1 MFQKYLANHSEL
13 TAFAPLPPLLP
24 LVGAVEHVL
33 CLPFY
38 DESPERLAY
47 FASVSARGRL
57 LQVWIINA
65 PDNAGDAP
73 LARTRELL
81 RCAVQNHDAEWI
93 APGLYMAQA
102 ETQTPLLIVDQ
113 CSAGRQ
119 LPHKQGV
126 GLARKIALDLALQ
139 MVDEQQRAG
148 QGRVG
153 WLHTSDADVVLP
165 DGYFDVA
172 KPQAGEV
179 GLIYPLRHRA
189 EPGLE
194 LAQRLYDY
202 RLDYYV
208 AMLKWAG
215 SPYAFQTVGSTIAV
229 TPEAYAAVRGMPKRS
244 GAEDFYL
251 LNKLAKLGRL
261 RQLETPVLDVA
272 ARPSQRVP
280 FGTGPALVQIAAMDD
295 PLREYTYYHPQCFV
309 LLKELL
315 EAVQAGE
322 LDHAE
327 TLLVH
332 PFSQTALQQ
341 LGFEKF
347 LAHTQ
352 RLKTGLEKQKAFS
365 VWFDA
370 FLTLRFV
377 HLLRDAAYPNLTLNE
392 LVLEDNL
399 PAEWQARAEQILQG

>member
-1 MFQKYLANHSEL
+1 MIQKYLLNHSEL
-13 TAFAPLPPLLP
+13 AAFAPLPPLLS
-24 LVGAVEHVL
+24 VIGAVEHVL
-33 CLPFY
+33 CLPLY
-38 DESPERLAY
+38 DESLERLAY

-65 PDNAGDAP
+65 PDNAGVEP

-81 RCAVQNHDAEWI
+81 MFALRSYAAELI
-93 APGLYMAQA
+93 APGLYVAQA
-102 ETQTPLLIVDQ
+102 ETQMPLLIVDQ

-139 MVDEQQRAG
+139 LVAEQQRAG
-148 QGRVG
+148 QGKVG

-165 DGYFDVA
+165 NGYFDVPV
-172 KPQAGEV
+172 PQVGEV

-194 LAQRLYDY
+194 LAQRLYDF

-208 AMLKWAG
+208 AMLAWAG

-261 RQLETPVLDVA
+261 RQLEAPVLDVA

-280 FGTGPALVQIAAMDD
+280 FGTGPALIEIAAMSD
-295 PLREYTYYHPQCFV
+295 PLRDYTYYHPQCFV
-309 LLKELL
+309 LLKEVF
-315 EAVQAGE
+315 EAVQAGA
-322 LDHAE
+322 LDHSGA
-327 TLLVH
+327 LPVH
-332 PFSQTALQQ
+332 PFSQMALQQ

-352 RLKTGLEKQKAFS
+352 RLKSGQEKQKAFS

-370 FLTLRFV
+370 FLSLRFV
-377 HLLRDAAYPNLTLNE
+377 HLLRDAAYPNLTLGE
-392 LVLEDNL
+392 L
-399 PAEWQARAEQILQG
+399 AQADVVPKELRERLRGLV

>member
-1 MFQKYLANHSEL
+1 MQKYLTTHSEL
-13 TAFAPLPPLLP
+13 MAFGPLPSLLSII
-24 LVGAVEHVL
+24 GAVEHIL

-38 DESPERLAY
+38 DEDPERLAY
-47 FASVSARGRL
+47 FAGISGRGRL
-57 LQVWIINA
+57 LQVWVINA

-81 RCAVQNHDAEWI
+81 RCAVQGYDAELI
-93 APGLYMAQA
+93 APGLYVARA
-102 ETQTPLLIVDQ
+102 STQTPLLIVDQ
-113 CSAGRQ
+113 CSAGQQ

-139 MVDEQQRAG
+139 VVDEQQRAG
-148 QGRVG
+148 QGEVG
-153 WLHTSDADVVLP
+153 WLHTSDADVLLP
-165 DGYFDVA
+165 DGYFAVA
-172 KPQAGEV
+172 APQAGEV

-194 LAQRLYDY
+194 LAQQLYDF

-244 GAEDFYL
+244 GGEDFYL

-261 RQLETPVLDVA
+261 RQLQEPVLDVA

-280 FGTGPALVQIAAMDD
+280 FGTGPALIQIAAMDD
-295 PLREYTYYHPQCFV
+295 PLHEYTYYHPQCFV

-315 EAVQAGE
+315 AAVQGGA
-322 LDHAE
+322 LD
-327 TLLVH
+327 LPGPL
-332 PFSQTALQQ
+332 PFSPLSVSALQQ

-347 LAHTQ
+347 LAHSQ
-352 RLKTGLEKQKAFS
+352 RLKAEQERQRAFS

-377 HLLRDAAYPNLTLNE
+377 HLLRDAAYPNVAMSEVIGAGFDYAQPTE
-392 LVLEDNL
+392 AA
-399 PAEWQARAEQILQG
+399 P